1 VLFVKNALEKGTLRG
16 TDWPQ
21 LDPRKKLI
29 VVTAHRRENFGAG
42 IENICTALAQLA
54 RRENVQLVYPV
65 HSNPHVMGTVTARLG
80 GLNNVFLLP
89 PLDYVSF
96 VDLMLRAYF
105 VISDSGGVQEEAPSL
120 GKPILIMRD
129 KTERPEAIAATTA
142 KLVGTDPM
150 TIVREA
156 GILLD
161 DETEYARRARVHNL
175 YGDGASSGR
184 MTDAIHSFFEARRRG
199 NNVGSIARRIA

>member
-1 VLFVKNALEKGTLRG
+1 MANGASRTCAAHQPHFNQTSCQLGCSLKMNRFPFRTWHAARYSRFLDREHKLEELALE
-16 TDWPQ
+16 
-21 LDPRKKLI
+21 
-29 VVTAHRRENFGAG
+29 RRRFPIHDERTRYVAYVAIYFGAG

-129 KTERPEAIAATTA
+129 
-142 KLVGTDPM
+142 
-150 TIVREA
+150 
-156 GILLD
+156 
-161 DETEYARRARVHNL
+161 
-175 YGDGASSGR
+175 
-184 MTDAIHSFFEARRRG
+184 
-199 NNVGSIARRIA
+199 